1 MAKAVIKSTFNK
13 INKDPNNWFIVALW
27 FGLFLCFATLS
38 TKAIANDIYI
48 TQVGTNDDLDI
59 EIKQDGEN
67 NKIDMSVGGSNN
79 EIVIYQETDDSYVGY
94 TTSWGPLQNYGGD
107 LDGNNNILKVYQR
120 CTAGASCKED
130 RFEFH
135 IVGDN
140 NDIIAGQGYHIT
152 TTKGLVTDNSEYGGQ
167 FMKLDVH
174 GSNNEIVIYQETD
187 DSYVGYTTSWGPLQN
202 YGGDLDGNNN
212 VLKVYQRCT
221 AGANCKEDRF
231 EFHIAGDNND
241 IIAGQGYHIT
251 TTKGIV
257 TDNSEYGGQFMKLD
271 VHGSNNEVI
280 MSQRA
285 ANDEHSVT
293 AYVYGSNN
301 EVYTSQE
308 SNGNKTINLRLNNN
322 GNDVDIIQGGS
333 ATHSATVT
341 LNGTYSTDLDLTQY
355 SDTAQSYSLTQTC
368 QTNGGCSVQVT
379 QN

>member
-38 TKAIANDIYI
+38 TKAIANEIYI

-79 EIVIYQETDDSYVGY
+79 KIVIYQETDDSYVGY

-120 CTAGASCKED
+120 CTNGASCKED

-135 IVGDN
+135 IQGDN
-140 NDIIAGQGYHIT
+140 NDITAGQGYHIT
-152 TTKGLVTDNSEYGGQ
+152 TTKGL
-167 FMKLDVH
+167 
-174 GSNNEIVIYQETD
+174 
-187 DSYVGYTTSWGPLQN
+187 
-202 YGGDLDGNNN
+202 
-212 VLKVYQRCT
+212 
-221 AGANCKEDRF
+221 
-231 EFHIAGDNND
+231 
-241 IIAGQGYHIT
+241 
-251 TTKGIV
+251 V

-301 EVYTSQE
+301 EVYTRQE
-308 SNGNKTINLRLNNN
+308 YNGDKTINLTLNNN
-322 GNDVDIIQGGS
+322 SNDVDIIQGGN

-341 LNGTYSTDLDLTQY
+341 LNGTYGTDLDLTQY
-355 SDTAQSYSLTQTC
+355 SSTAQSYSLTQTC
-368 QTNGGCSVQVT
+368 QTSGGCSVAVT